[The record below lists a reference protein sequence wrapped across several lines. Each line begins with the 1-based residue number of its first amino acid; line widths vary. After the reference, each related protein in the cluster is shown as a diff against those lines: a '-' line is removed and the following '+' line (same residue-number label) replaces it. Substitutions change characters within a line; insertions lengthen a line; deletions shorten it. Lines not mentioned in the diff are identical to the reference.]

1 MVLLQ
6 NAFILQFDY
15 LNMKTTSIMLCMTL
29 TAGLVFGAL
38 LFEYQ
43 QHASAQMG
51 MGKKN
56 QNMMG
61 MMNPNMMNKTGMM
74 GMGNMMMFNGSLMN
88 PMMMPSQNI
97 TGSIKLKPAIFNSIA
112 SQIKISLSDAA
123 ASAQNELG
131 NNSRVVAGHL
141 DIVNGYLIYTI
152 CAIDSDMNIHRLIVD
167 AGNGNVLSSSKLS
180 WQNMMMNPG
189 MMGMGNMMMN
199 SNMMGMMNPGMMGM
213 GNMMMENRMQQM
225 QQSPNNFSTIKG
237 NNTIDNKN
245 SMYVSIV
252 LGATSLTTTAYQPNP
267 VYIKEGQTIIW
278 TNKDNNIHTVT
289 QRGYSSS
296 SDGNNDDNTIPPTFN
311 SGVLIRGQSFTQL
324 FDKEGKYDYYCT
336 IHPWMIGQVI
346 VSANSNSTAAA
357 DTNNN
362 NKSSVS

>member
-29 TAGLVFGAL
+29 TAGLIIGSL
-38 LFEYQ
+38 LFDYQ
-43 QHASAQMG
+43 QQASAQMG

-56 QNMMG
+56 PNMMG

-74 GMGNMMMFNGSLMN
+74 GMGMGNMMMNPNMMGMMNPGMMGMGNMMMFNGSSMN
-88 PMMMPSQNI
+88 PMMMPGQNI

-152 CAIDSDMNIHRLIVD
+152 CAIDPDMNIHRLIVD

-199 SNMMGMMNPGMMGM
+199 PNMMGMMNPGNGMGM

-245 SMYVSIV
+245 SIYVSIV
-252 LGATSLTTTAYQPNP
+252 FGANSRTTNAYQPNP

-278 TNKDNNIHTVT
+278 TNNDNNIHTVT
-289 QRGYSSS
+289 QRGYSSN
-296 SDGNNDDNTIPPTFN
+296 SDGDSEIKEDDKIIPPR
-311 SGVLIRGQSFTQL
+311 I
-324 FDKEGKYDYYCT
+324 
-336 IHPWMIGQVI
+336 
-346 VSANSNSTAAA
+346 
-357 DTNNN
+357 
-362 NKSSVS
+362 